1 MIGAGSGEAEN
12 GPDEDFTDGF
22 FITTHGKVGKWWKK
36 CLSMNERLSF
46 FRIVSSNMPIGS
58 WVGGTRG

>member
-22 FITTHGKVGKWWKK
+22 FITTHGKVGKWW
-36 CLSMNERLSF
+36 CSF
-46 FRIVSSNMPIGS
+46 DTHSCAEQLEKMP
-58 WVGGTRG
+58 VHE